1 MRRQPVWHTGNRA
14 GDDRLRRRLESERLT
29 AAELLVRCLEVEGV
43 SHVFGVPGEENI
55 DVLDALAGSPVRFV
69 PTRHESGAA
78 FIANVLGRLTGRA
91 GVCLATLGPGATN
104 MLTGV
109 ADATQD
115 FAPVVAIT
123 GQTALAHMHKESHQA
138 IDTRQMYEPV
148 TKWSVRVLRGETVP
162 EIVGKAFRLAEAEKP
177 GAVHVE
183 LPEDVAESPV
193 DGEPRAVRRAPRG
206 DDDAPEPA
214 EAAIR
219 AAAACIREARQPVI
233 LAGNGVIRAHA
244 TETLRQFAHNLGI
257 PVLNTFM
264 AKGVLPPDDPLSL
277 LTVGLQSRDYPMAA
291 LEEADLVVA
300 VGYDAIEYAPERWNP
315 GGRVPVVHIG
325 RTPPDPE
332 VDYPACA
339 EVIGALATS
348 LERVGAAVGRRAPSA
363 RAAAWR
369 ALVEARILNAGP
381 APREGRHARAGLD
394 PREALRPL
402 QSWMDRG
409 ATVVSDVGAHKVWV
423 ARHLQTGRPN
433 SVLISNGFASMGIAV
448 PGAIAAKLA
457 HPDRPAI
464 ALAGDGGFLMTC
476 MELETARR
484 LATPVTVIVWADGG
498 YGLISWKQE
507 LKFGR
512 SFGTSFDNPDLARL
526 AEAFG
531 AHYAYA
537 GTAESI
543 AALLEKAATADRSTI
558 IEVPIDYRANLELSK
573 ELEGAART

>member
-1 MRRQPVWHTGNRA
+1 MP
-14 GDDRLRRRLESERLT
+14 ECERHGRPT
-29 AAELLVRCLEVEGV
+29 AARLLARCLEVEGV
-43 SHVFGVPGEENI
+43 THVFGVPGEENI
-55 DVLDALAGSPVRFV
+55 DLLDALADSSIRFV

-123 GQTALAHMHKESHQA
+123 GQTALAHMHKESHQT
-138 IDTRQMYEPV
+138 IDSRTLYEPV

-177 GAVHVE
+177 GAVHIE

-193 DGEPRAVRRAPRG
+193 YGDALWVRAPSRE
-206 DDDAPEPA
+206 AAAPPEPSD
-214 EAAIR
+214 AAVR
-219 AAAACIREARQPVI
+219 AAAACIRDARRPVI
-233 LAGNGVIRAHA
+233 LAGHGVVRAGA
-244 TETLRQFAHNLGI
+244 VEALRRFARELGI

-264 AKGVLPPDDPLSL
+264 AKGVMPPEDPLSL
-277 LTVGLQSRDYPMAA
+277 LTVGLQSRDYPMVA
-291 LEEADLVVA
+291 LEEADLVIA

-315 GGRVPVVHIG
+315 GGRVPVVHIS

-332 VDYPACA
+332 VHYPVCA
-339 EVIGALATS
+339 EVIGGLAAA
-348 LERVGAAVGRRAPSA
+348 LERLRATVGRRVPCE
-363 RAAAWR
+363 AAAGWR
-369 ALVEARILNAGP
+369 ALVEARILGWGAG
-381 APREGRHARAGLD
+381 AATARDRAGLD
-394 PREALRPL
+394 PRAALRPL
-402 QSWMDRG
+402 EPWLARG

-433 SVLISNGFASMGIAV
+433 SVLISNGFAAMGIAV
-448 PGAIAAKLA
+448 PGAVAAKLVR
-457 HPDRPAI
+457 PDRPAI

-476 MELETARR
+476 AELETAHR
-484 LATPVTVIVWADGG
+484 LGTPIIIIVWVDGG

-512 SFGTSFDNPDLARL
+512 VFGTSFTNPDLSRL
-526 AEAFG
+526 AEAFS

-537 GTAESI
+537 PTAEALASVLET
-543 AALLEKAATADRSTI
+543 AAQADRSTI
-558 IEVPIDYRANLELSK
+558 IEVPIDYTANLRLSE
-573 ELEGAART
+573 ELESAAAAAGTRR